1 MTTPL
6 VETSSFTDILSP
18 SVEDQINSFVS
29 SDTGND
35 NNNSLETLEVVDNTY
50 KYAKYKTLR
59 MSFYPR

>member
-29 SDTGND
+29 SDTEND